1 MKLTQKTLFQCFDK
15 SKKESTVI
23 LSDSDTDEGMNND
36 HGKKLNFSCS

>member
-23 LSDSDTDEGMNND
+23 LSDTDTDEGMNND
-36 HGKKLNFSCS
+36 YAKKFNFSYS